1 MKLYTYF
8 RSSAAW
14 RVRIALNLKGLPY
27 DPQFVHLLRGGGEQH
42 APEFR
47 ATNPVGLVPVLEADD
62 ETVLTQSLAIIEWLE
77 ETHPTPPLLPKDATA
92 RAQIRAFALVIACDI
107 HPINNLRVLR
117 YLKRDLGQEQAAIDT
132 WYRHW
137 IAAALPA
144 LEAMVHGDGPFC
156 FGAAPTLAEICL
168 VPQLAN
174 ARRYQCRLDAFPR
187 LLRAEAACAALPAF
201 QAAAPDRQADA
212 G

>member
-1 MKLYTYF
+1 MKLFTYF
-8 RSSAAW
+8 RSSAAY

-27 DPQFVHLLRGGGEQH
+27 QPEFVHLLRGGGEQH
-42 APEFR
+42 LPEFR

-92 RAQIRAFALVIACDI
+92 RALVRAFALVIACDI

-117 YLKRDLGQEQAAIDT
+117 YLARTLGLEQEKIDA

-137 IAAALPA
+137 IGEALPA
-144 LEAMVHGDGPFC
+144 LEAMVPDGPFC
-156 FGAAPTLAEICL
+156 FGAAPTLADVCL

-174 ARRYQCRLDAFPR
+174 ARRYQCPLEAFPR
-187 LLRAEAACAALPAF
+187 LLRADAACAALPAF
-201 QAAAPDRQADA
+201 QAAAPERQADA
-212 G
+212 A

>member
-27 DPQFVHLLRGGGEQH
+27 EPEFVHLLRDGGEQH
-42 APEFR
+42 LPDFR

-62 ETVLTQSLAIIEWLE
+62 ETVLTQSLAIVEWLE

-92 RAQIRAFALVIACDI
+92 RAQVRAFALVVACDI

-117 YLKRDLGQEQAAIDT
+117 YLKRDLGQEQEAIDT

-137 IAAALPA
+137 IAQALPA
-144 LEAMVHGDGPFC
+144 LEAMVQGDGPFC

-174 ARRYQCRLDAFPR
+174 ARRYNCPLDGFPR

-201 QAAAPDRQADA
+201 QAAAPDRQADS

>member
-1 MKLYTYF
+1 MKLFTYF
-8 RSSAAW
+8 RSSAAY

-27 DPQFVHLLRGGGEQH
+27 QPEFVHLLRDGGEQH
-42 APEFR
+42 LPAFR

-92 RAQIRAFALVIACDI
+92 RAQVRGFALVIACDI

-117 YLKRDLGQEQAAIDT
+117 YLKRTLNLEQDAIDA

-137 IAAALPA
+137 IGEALPA
-144 LEAMVHGDGPFC
+144 LEAMALDDGPFC
-156 FGAAPTLAEICL
+156 FGQAPTLADICL

-174 ARRYQCRLDAFPR
+174 ARRYDCPLDAFPK
-187 LLRAEAACAALPAF
+187 LLRADAACAALPPF
-201 QAAAPDRQADA
+201 QAAAPERQPDA
-212 G
+212 A

>member
-1 MKLYTYF
+1 VKLFTYF
-8 RSSAAW
+8 RSSAAY

-27 DPQFVHLLRGGGEQH
+27 QPEFVHLLRDGGEQH
-42 APEFR
+42 LPAFR

-92 RAQIRAFALVIACDI
+92 RAQVRAFALVIACDI

-117 YLKRDLGQEQAAIDT
+117 YLKRTLNLEQDAIDA

-137 IAAALPA
+137 IAEALPA
-144 LEAMVHGDGPFC
+144 LEAMVIGDGPFC
-156 FGAAPTLAEICL
+156 FGRAPTLADICL
-168 VPQLAN
+168 VPQIAN
-174 ARRYQCRLDAFPR
+174 ARRYNCSLDAFPK
-187 LLRAEAACAALPAF
+187 LLRADAACAALPAF
-201 QAAAPDRQADA
+201 QAAAPDRQPDA
-212 G
+212 A